1 MMLGKFTALLS
12 SARIQRSKRVGAAV
26 TVTPTAWATGGVAH
40 EGEQLANY
48 ADTRE
53 SEAGAF
59 TSIGRNTKVT
69 HDTVSAFPYVRRLW
83 FVEEDRERE
92 VRDVAMGHD
101 TWIGAHASIMLGIGV
116 DTGTV
121 IALGVVATR
130 AMRPYA
136 IVAGMPARA
145 IGVRFPDDIAD
156 LMLRSRWWLAPKE
169 KMRATIHHFQ
179 APVGEEVAQE
189 IVERF
194 APSASPPASA
204 ARD

>member
-1 MMLGKFTALLS
+1 
-12 SARIQRSKRVGAAV
+12 
-26 TVTPTAWATGGVAH
+26 
-40 EGEQLANY
+40 
-48 ADTRE
+48 
-53 SEAGAF
+53 
-59 TSIGRNTKVT
+59 
-69 HDTVSAFPYVRRLW
+69 
-83 FVEEDRERE
+83 
-92 VRDVAMGHD
+92 
-101 TWIGAHASIMLGIGV
+101 
-116 DTGTV
+116 V

-169 KMRATIHHFQ
+169 KMRAIIHHFQ